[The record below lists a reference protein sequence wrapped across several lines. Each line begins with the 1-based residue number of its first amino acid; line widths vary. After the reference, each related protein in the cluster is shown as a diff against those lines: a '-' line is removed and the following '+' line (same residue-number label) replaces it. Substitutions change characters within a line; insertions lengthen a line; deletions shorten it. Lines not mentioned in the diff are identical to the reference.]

1 MSHCLCPSAPKRAKQ
16 DVGIPAAG
24 SQGLNS
30 PQSHNISVCGCQ
42 GGRGLLLRCG
52 TNEAQRL
59 NMQVWPCSTPYG
71 TWGGL
76 PCLWQVTDGG
86 WGRLCLKINLM
97 GGFAWANS
105 CSSDCIQHECFDPQP
120 HGPSRQDSRLS
131 ALTILKRLS
140 TAQECQVQI
149 PSVTFQ
155 HVFMSPPFRSL
166 LHKVWA
172 IGQQGG
178 NLLGAG

>member
-1 MSHCLCPSAPKRAKQ
+1 MSHCLCPSAPKRTKQ

-105 CSSDCIQHECFDPQP
+105 CSSDCIQHECFDPWTIKA
-120 HGPSRQDSRLS
+120 GPQAICADHSEKAQYSSGMSSTNPISHLS
-131 ALTILKRLS
+131 ACIY
-140 TAQECQVQI
+140 E
-149 PSVTFQ
+149 PTFQ
-155 HVFMSPPFRSL
+155 VL
-166 LHKVWA
+166 A
-172 IGQQGG
+172 T
-178 NLLGAG
+178 